1 MELQTL
7 FIQLFLGGA
16 KDLSRLFFVI
26 WETFRD
32 LHLLVMPEKQI
43 GISRSVAY
51 YKLRT
56 FEVSNWLFSSDPGF
70 FPSIRSALWKSVN
83 FCPRAVSY
91 FTRSKSVRDL
101 SSRKR
106 ERLATEKKGSEFG
119 RTSAHQ
125 NSDQVYLPVID
136 SNKAPRFRTENEEV
150 NTPRPNH
157 KSYM

>member
-1 MELQTL
+1 M
-7 FIQLFLGGA
+7 
-16 KDLSRLFFVI
+16 
-26 WETFRD
+26 
-32 LHLLVMPEKQI
+32 
-43 GISRSVAY
+43 
-51 YKLRT
+51 
-56 FEVSNWLFSSDPGF
+56 
-70 FPSIRSALWKSVN
+70 N

-136 SNKAPRFRTENEEV
+136 SNKAPRSRNLNQKVTN
-150 NTPRPNH
+150 PRPNH
-157 KSYM
+157 KSYMQQVDVPLLHAKLLLMCPRACSHKRLNNLQNNAPVVFGSRTQPTVEMVVHTGIEIKRYI

>member
-1 MELQTL
+1 M
-7 FIQLFLGGA
+7 
-16 KDLSRLFFVI
+16 
-26 WETFRD
+26 
-32 LHLLVMPEKQI
+32 
-43 GISRSVAY
+43 
-51 YKLRT
+51 
-56 FEVSNWLFSSDPGF
+56 
-70 FPSIRSALWKSVN
+70 N

-136 SNKAPRFRTENEEV
+136 SNKAPRFRTQNQNV
-150 NTPRPNH
+150 TTPRPNH
-157 KSYM
+157 KSYIQQVDLPLLQAKLLLVYQRACSHKRLNNLPKQCPSGFWFTYPTNRRNGRAHP